1 MNPNSILNWFFY
13 HMLEQQ
19 FSNDRREM
27 ALQLRVSERTLE
39 GAMDDEK
46 PAEIAL
52 LFEQLLGYSVEH
64 DICVDDI
71 LAEYKRVQR

>member
-1 MNPNSILNWFFY
+1 
-13 HMLEQQ
+13 
-19 FSNDRREM
+19 M